1 MRFVYTDEHKEF
13 IKTKFQDHSLVEVTR
28 MFNEKFGLDK
38 TRNQLKSMANN
49 YGIRCG
55 GRRGCFGYRKTLLTE
70 EQMAF
75 VEREYQDI
83 SRDDLLERL
92 NAKYD
97 LSLTIN
103 QLIAFLKNNKITS
116 GRTGR
121 FEKGHK
127 PAPNARPK
135 GPNKTSFSKGHTPHN
150 ALPIG
155 TERNN
160 YGYVEVKVAEPNT
173 WEAKQR
179 LVYKEFVGDLKESD
193 VVRFVDGDRMNFSP
207 DNLVKVS
214 RAQHAYLSRIGYLS
228 QPQLLRPTILAVSHL
243 QERIRVIESNEDQ
256 VVAGAA

>member
-1 MRFVYTDEHKEF
+1 
-13 IKTKFQDHSLVEVTR
+13 
-28 MFNEKFGLDK
+28 
-38 TRNQLKSMANN
+38 
-49 YGIRCG
+49 
-55 GRRGCFGYRKTLLTE
+55 
-70 EQMAF
+70 MAF